1 VMAWLQLPRPPT
13 PELGVVP
20 VPTLLLLGGVVAG
33 ILVALLSGW
42 AARVGARRSAA
53 RARRRLEE
61 RVRGVAD
68 DAVIG
73 PVQLE
78 LSAHT
83 ELCSAVAR
91 VAAR

>member
-1 VMAWLQLPRPPT
+1 
-13 PELGVVP
+13 VVP
-20 VPTLLLLGGVVAG
+20 LPTVLLLGGIVAG
-33 ILVALLSGW
+33 LLFALLSRW
-42 AARVGARRSAA
+42 MAAAGARRSAA

-61 RVRGVAD
+61 RVRAVAE

-73 PVQLE
+73 PVEGE

-83 ELCSAVAR
+83 ELCSAIAR